1 MKKWKTIRTISIA
14 SLIFTAVMLILR
26 FIYTAINCIN
36 DTYPKPAMGIT
47 LNSWVDEAIL
57 EAALIFYVIQVPLAV
72 IIAFIIVSSI
82 KIHRLKKE
90 ESSNEKE
97 TNLE

>member
-1 MKKWKTIRTISIA
+1 MP
-14 SLIFTAVMLILR
+14 ILR
-26 FIYTAINCIN
+26 VIYTTIHCIN

-47 LNSWVDEAIL
+47 LNSCVDEALL
-57 EAALIFYVIQVPLAV
+57 EAALIFYVIQVPLA
-72 IIAFIIVSSI
+72 ITIAFIVVSSI

-90 ESSNEKE
+90 ESSNEKA

>member
-1 MKKWKTIRTISIA
+1 MKKWKTIRTISIM
-14 SLIFTAVMLILR
+14 SLIFTAVMLVLR
-26 FIYTAINCIN
+26 IIYIAINCFN

-47 LNSWVDEAIL
+47 LNNWFDETLLDIT
-57 EAALIFYVIQVPLAV
+57 LIIYVIKVP
-72 IIAFIIVSSI
+72 IAIALGFLIVSCI
-82 KIHRLKKE
+82 KIYRLKKE